1 MMYPIQ
7 DRSLYFIEFGI
18 KLMLLSQFDIQ
29 LLIYKFVL
37 HYDIVQIELYNIK
50 SIVLQVIHLA

>member
-18 KLMLLSQFDIQ
+18 KIMLLSQFNIQ
-29 LLIYKFVL
+29 LLTAY
-37 HYDIVQIELYNIK
+37 YDIIQIDLYNIK